1 MRLLGPRLIAFCF
14 LFLLSPSVWAQPG
27 KDKDPLSWDRNV
39 HSLFQ
44 RYCYR
49 CHNPDETKGNTI
61 LSQDVDPRL
70 ILEHRATWETARSML
85 ESKDM
90 PPEKAKQPS
99 DEERQLMI
107 QFLTQTLDSLDC
119 TAQQDPGPPPFRRL
133 NRTEYDNAVADL
145 TGLNLHLAENFPP
158 DPSGF
163 GFDNIGEV
171 LTLSPLQVEQYH
183 QAARRI
189 VTELIDKQQ
198 DHQQSHRQV
207 FFVAPG
213 PDRPDRDVARQVMER
228 FASRAFRRPVEPEF
242 IQKLLGIYDKSRAR
256 GDDHEH
262 AVGQMLT
269 AVLISPGFLMRLEQD
284 QPEASQ
290 PYPIDDYELAS
301 RLSFFLWSRPP
312 DDVLLALAAKG
323 ELSTPKVLEAQTL
336 RMLKD
341 PRSQALADNFF
352 GQWLGLREIA
362 THQPDQKQFPEFN
375 EALRRAML
383 EEVRGLLVEVVQ
395 QDRPVTHLID
405 ADYAYLN
412 APLAKL
418 YGIPGVQGDQLRRVK
433 LTDRRRGGALTSAAV
448 LMLQADPTRTNVPRR
463 GNYVAGRILGTPPPP
478 PPPNVPALEDAV
490 SDGKVH
496 TLRELL
502 EIHRRN
508 PECASCH
515 AKIDPLGF
523 SLENY
528 DAIGRW
534 RETEAGKP
542 IDASGQ
548 LPDGRKFSGPVE
560 LKQILLEDKQAFVR
574 TLATNLL
581 IYALGRGLLADDECV
596 LREAVKAAQA
606 RDDRFS
612 ALVLA
617 VVQSTPF
624 RYRRNP
630 EY

>member
-1 MRLLGPRLIAFCF
+1 MRLLGPHLIAFCF
-14 LFLLSPSVWAQPG
+14 LFLLSPSAWAQPG

-70 ILEHRATWETARSML
+70 ILEHRATWETALSML

-189 VTELIDKQQ
+189 VTELIDKPQ

-228 FASRAFRRPVEPEF
+228 FATRAFRRPVEPEF

-395 QDRPVTHLID
+395 QDRPVTQLID

-418 YGIPGVQGDQLRRVK
+418 YGIPGVQGDQLRRVT

-596 LREAVKAAQA
+596 LREAVKTAQA
-606 RDDRFS
+606 SEDRFS